1 MRKVIFI
8 LGALLILTGCS
19 STMTIEEQ
27 TVLVEDL
34 GYIKYNKKNE
44 IYVEYTMEDQMYI
57 NGEMKKIVGDINNLR
72 EKYKEV
78 INERGNERR
87 YAFLYMNIYENNI
100 SRFRNI
106 IFDNIDINIPEYF
119 DDIIEIL
126 DKSIAEGLKDYVSDI
141 KYKELQPDEI
151 ISEKIGR
158 TVVYTENSRRGA
170 ENYIAIKVN
179 FLDIKNDYHR
189 EVCNEI
195 FHDKYFLDNAI
206 IGEQFSLIDFVD
218 PKNYYHY
225 SQQDSTKIRYS
236 IFLKDKDIEKTNIL
250 IQGEN
255 GAELESDDIGVFI
268 KLINSLELSGEDK
281 DLLLNEYK
289 NIFSK
294 KLNKKKI
301 TLDNYKVFINSTKG
315 NIYGE
320 GSENLIYFSIE
331 RK

>member
-8 LGALLILTGCS
+8 LGSLLILTGCS

-57 NGEMKKIVGDINNLR
+57 NDEMKKVVGDINNLR
-72 EKYKEV
+72 EKYKGR
-78 INERGNERR
+78 IDERNSIP
-87 YAFLYMNIYENNI
+87 LYLDIYKTDV
-100 SRFRNI
+100 SRFKNA
-106 IFDNIDINIPEYF
+106 IFSNNDKPLDEYF
-119 DDIIEIL
+119 ADIVEIL
-126 DKSIAEGLKDYVSDI
+126 DKSIAEGLKDYVSDM
-141 KYKELQPDEI
+141 KYEKLQPNES

-158 TVVYTENSRRGA
+158 TVVYTENRSRGA
-170 ENYIAIKVN
+170 GNYIAIKVN

-195 FHDKYFLDNAI
+195 FHDKYFLDNVI
-206 IGEQFSLIDFVD
+206 VGEQFSLIDFVD
-218 PKNYYHY
+218 PNSYYHY
-225 SQQDSTKIRYS
+225 SQQDSTKTRYN

-250 IQGEN
+250 IQGDN

-268 KLINSLELSGEDK
+268 NLINSLELSGEDK

-289 NIFSK
+289 NIFDK

-301 TLDNYKVFINSTKG
+301 TLDNYKVLINPTKG
-315 NIYGE
+315 NLHSE
-320 GSENLIYFSIE
+320 GNQNLIYFSIE
-331 RK
+331 RN